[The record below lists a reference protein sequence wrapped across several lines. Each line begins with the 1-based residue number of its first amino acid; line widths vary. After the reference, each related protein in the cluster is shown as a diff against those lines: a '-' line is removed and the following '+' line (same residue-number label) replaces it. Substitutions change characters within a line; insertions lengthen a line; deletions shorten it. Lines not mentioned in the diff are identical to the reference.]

1 MNKILRISMIAVLAL
16 IANFSFAGVSTIDFT
31 KLSVKTVSDV
41 DNKENNGYTF
51 TSGDFTFTAK
61 KNKGQ
66 AAPTQNA
73 NSKDLRHYAKN
84 SITISGA
91 KMTKMVFTM
100 SEAGKRQWA
109 TVTAS
114 EGTMT
119 VDKTNGTTTWENTN
133 GSSSVTLTVGDKNDN
148 GTNKSKT
155 AGQFNVDK
163 VDITSDG
170 QGGGETPTPPAE
182 ETKAENIAAFKALAS
197 GTTATLTLKNAQ
209 VVYKN
214 VYTTKK
220 SGATNTEY
228 YVRDASGAIQ
238 FFNTDLEL
246 NVNQV
251 INGTVEVTYSLFNE
265 LPEATKT
272 ANTSAE
278 KLTITD
284 GETAVPTKVTVADL
298 TSNKY
303 LCDLVTVENA
313 NIISETSGTYTN
325 QYLTNGTDKVMIYDK
340 FKTEISITDGEGL
353 DVTGILVT
361 TKLSGNII
369 KELAPISAPIPTGIN
384 NITTDATLENAPA
397 FNLAGQKV
405 GKAYKGVVIKAGKKF
420 IQK

>member
-16 IANFSFAGVSTIDFT
+16 IANVSFAGVSTIDFT
-31 KLSVKTVSDV
+31 KLAVKTVSDEN
-41 DNKENNGYTF
+41 NKENNGYTF
-51 TSGDFTFTAK
+51 TSGDFNFTTK
-61 KNKGQ
+61 KNNGQ
-66 AAPTQNA
+66 TAPTQNA
-73 NSKDLRHYAKN
+73 STKDLRHYAKN
-84 SITISGA
+84 TITISGA

-100 SEAGKRQWA
+100 SDAGKKQWA

-133 GSSSVTLTVGDKNDN
+133 GSSSVTLTVGDNNDFGSN
-148 GTNKSKT
+148 TKKK

-182 ETKAENIAAFKALAS
+182 ETKAENIAAFKALTS

-214 VYTTKK
+214 VYTTK

-246 NVNQV
+246 NVNQI
-251 INGTVEVTYSLFNE
+251 INGTVEVKYTLYNE
-265 LPEATKT
+265 MTEATKT

-284 GETAVPTKVTVADL
+284 GEAAVPTKVTVADL
-298 TSNKY
+298 TTNKY

-313 NIISETSGTYTN
+313 NIISETSGTHTN

-340 FKTEISITDGEGL
+340 FKTKTNITDGEGF

-361 TKLSGNII
+361 AKLSGNII
-369 KELAPISAPIPTGIN
+369 KEFAPISAPVPTGIN
-384 NITTDATLENAPA
+384 NITTSAADANAPA
-397 FNLAGQKV
+397 YNLAGQKV
-405 GKAYKGVVIKAGKKF
+405 SESYKGVVIKAGKKF
-420 IQK
+420 VQK

>member
-16 IANFSFAGVSTIDFT
+16 IANVSFAGVSTIDFT
-31 KLSVKTVSDV
+31 KLSVKTVSDEN
-41 DNKENNGYTF
+41 NKENNGYTF

-61 KNKGQ
+61 KNKGLNV
-66 AAPTQNA
+66 PTKITS
-73 NSKDLRHYAKN
+73 SKDLRHYAKN
-84 SITISGA
+84 TITISGA

-100 SEAGKRQWA
+100 SDAGKKQWA

-133 GSSSVTLTVGDKNDN
+133 GSSSVTLTVGDNNDFGSN
-148 GTNKSKT
+148 TKKK

-197 GTTATLTLKNAQ
+197 GTTATLTLKNTQ

-214 VYTTKK
+214 VYTTK

-251 INGTVEVTYSLFNE
+251 INGTVEVTYSPFNE

-284 GETAVPTKVTVADL
+284 GEAAVPTKVTVADL

-340 FKTEISITDGEGL
+340 FKTKTDITDGEGF
-353 DVTGILVT
+353 DVTGIFVT
-361 TKLSGNII
+361 AKLSGNII
-369 KELAPISAPIPTGIN
+369 KEFAPISAPVPTGIN
-384 NITTDATLENAPA
+384 NITTDAADANANA
-397 FNLAGQKV
+397 YNLAGQKV
-405 GKAYKGVVIKAGKKF
+405 GKEYKGVVIKAGKKF

>member
-1 MNKILRISMIAVLAL
+1 
-16 IANFSFAGVSTIDFT
+16 
-31 KLSVKTVSDV
+31 
-41 DNKENNGYTF
+41 
-51 TSGDFTFTAK
+51 
-61 KNKGQ
+61 
-66 AAPTQNA
+66 
-73 NSKDLRHYAKN
+73 
-84 SITISGA
+84 
-91 KMTKMVFTM
+91 M
-100 SEAGKRQWA
+100 SEAGKKQWA

-214 VYTTKK
+214 VYTTK

-246 NVNQV
+246 NVNQI
-251 INGTVEVTYSLFNE
+251 INGTVEVKYTLFNE

-284 GETAVPTKVTVADL
+284 GEAAVPTKVTVADL

-340 FKTEISITDGEGL
+340 FKTKTDITDGEGF
-353 DVTGILVT
+353 DVTGIFVT
-361 TKLSGNII
+361 AKLSGNII
-369 KELAPISAPIPTGIN
+369 KEFAPISAPVPTGIN
-384 NITTDATLENAPA
+384 NITTDAADANANA
-397 FNLAGQKV
+397 YNLAGQKV
-405 GKAYKGVVIKAGKKF
+405 GKEYKGVVIKAGKKF

>member
-1 MNKILRISMIAVLAL
+1 MNKILRYSFIALLAF
-16 IANFSFAGVSTIDFT
+16 ICDFAFAGETTIDFT
-31 KLSVKTVSDV
+31 KLTVTKTD
-41 DNKENNGYTF
+41 DGYTLK
-51 TSGDFTFTAK
+51 SGDFTFAAV
-61 KNKGQ
+61 KNNGGT
-66 AAPTQNA
+66 APTQND

-84 SITISGA
+84 TLTITGA
-91 KMTKMVFTM
+91 KMTKIVFAM
-100 SEAGKRQWA
+100 SEAGLKQWA
-109 TVTAS
+109 DITAS
-114 EGTMT
+114 EGKITI
-119 VDKTNGTTTWENTN
+119 DKDAKTTTWENAT
-133 GSSSVTLTVGDKNDN
+133 GSTAITLTVGDENKY
-148 GTNKSKT
+148 GTNEKKK
-155 AGQFNVDK
+155 AGQFDISSV
-163 VDITSDG
+163 VITSDG

-214 VYTTKK
+214 VYTTK

-251 INGTVEVTYSLFNE
+251 INGTVEVTYSPFNE
-265 LPEATKT
+265 LPEAKKT

-340 FKTEISITDGEGL
+340 FKTKTNITDGEGF
-353 DVTGILVT
+353 DVTGIFVT
-361 TKLSGNII
+361 VKLSGNII
-369 KELAPISAPIPTGIN
+369 KELAPISAPVPTGIN
-384 NITTDATLENAPA
+384 NITTEAADANAPA
-397 FNLAGQKV
+397 YNLSGQRV
-405 GKAYKGVVIKAGKKF
+405 GKNAKGVLIKNGKKYVV
-420 IQK
+420 K

>member
-1 MNKILRISMIAVLAL
+1 MIKILRISMIAVLAL
-16 IANFSFAGVSTIDFT
+16 IANVSFAGVSTIDFT
-31 KLSVKTVSDV
+31 KLAVKTVSDEN
-41 DNKENNGYTF
+41 NKENNGYTF

-73 NSKDLRHYAKN
+73 NTKDLRHYAKN
-84 SITISGA
+84 TITISGA

-100 SEAGKRQWA
+100 SDAGKKQWA

-133 GSSSVTLTVGDKNDN
+133 GSSSVTLTVGDNNDFGSN
-148 GTNKSKT
+148 TKKK

-214 VYTTKK
+214 VYTTK

-238 FFNTDLEL
+238 FFNTDLDL
-246 NVNQV
+246 KVNQ
-251 INGTVEVTYSLFNE
+251 ILNGTVEVKYSPYNDM
-265 LPEATKT
+265 PEAAKST
-272 ANTSAE
+272 NTSAE

-284 GETAVPTKVTVADL
+284 GEAAVPTKVTVADL
-298 TSNKY
+298 ATDKY
-303 LCDLVTVENA
+303 LCDLVTVENV
-313 NIISETSGTYTN
+313 NITTEKEGTYTN
-325 QYLTNGTDKVMIYDK
+325 NYLVSGDDKVMIYDK
-340 FKTEISITDGEGL
+340 FKTNVTISEGEGY
-353 DVTGILVT
+353 DVTGVLVT
-361 TKLSGNII
+361 AKLSGKIV
-369 KELAPISAPIPTGIN
+369 KELAPISAPVATGIN
-384 NITTDATLENAPA
+384 HISTAVDSADAPVY
-397 FNLAGQKV
+397 NLSGQCV
-405 GKAYKGVVIKAGKKF
+405 GKNAKGVLIKNGKKYVV
-420 IQK
+420 K

>member
-16 IANFSFAGVSTIDFT
+16 IANVSFAGVSTIDFT

-182 ETKAENIAAFKALAS
+182 ETKAENIAAFKALTS
-197 GTTATLTLKNAQ
+197 GTTATLTLKDAQ

-214 VYTTKK
+214 VYTTK

-238 FFNTDLEL
+238 FFNTGLEL
-246 NVNQV
+246 NVNQI
-251 INGTVEVTYSLFNE
+251 INGTVEVKYTLYNE
-265 LPEATKT
+265 MPEATKT

-284 GETAVPTKVTVADL
+284 GEAAVPTKVTVADL
-298 TSNKY
+298 TSDKY

-325 QYLTNGTDKVMIYDK
+325 QYLTNGTEKVMIYDK
-340 FKTEISITDGEGL
+340 FKTKTTITDGEGL

-361 TKLSGNII
+361 GKLSGNVI

>member
-16 IANFSFAGVSTIDFT
+16 IANVSFAGVSTIDFT

-73 NSKDLRHYAKN
+73 NTKDLRHYAKN
-84 SITISGA
+84 TITISGA

-100 SEAGKRQWA
+100 SEAGKKQWA

-133 GSSSVTLTVGDKNDN
+133 GSSSVTLTVGDKNDF
-148 GTNKSKT
+148 GTNKKKT

-214 VYTTKK
+214 VYTTK

-246 NVNQV
+246 NVNQI
-251 INGTVEVTYSLFNE
+251 INGTVEVKYTLYNE
-265 LPEATKT
+265 MTEATKT

-313 NIISETSGTYTN
+313 NIISETSGTRTD

-420 IQK
+420 VQK

>member
-16 IANFSFAGVSTIDFT
+16 IANVSFAGVSTIDFT
-31 KLSVKTVSDV
+31 KLAVKTVSDEN
-41 DNKENNGYTF
+41 NKENNGYTF

-73 NSKDLRHYAKN
+73 NTKDLRHYAKN
-84 SITISGA
+84 TITISGA

-100 SEAGKRQWA
+100 SDAGKKQWA

-133 GSSSVTLTVGDKNDN
+133 GSSSVTLTVGDKNDF
-148 GTNKSKT
+148 GTNKNKT

-182 ETKAENIAAFKALAS
+182 EIKAENIAAFKALAS

-214 VYTTKK
+214 VYTTK
-220 SGATNTEY
+220 SGTNTEY

-246 NVNQV
+246 NVNQI
-251 INGTVEVTYSLFNE
+251 INGTVEVKYTLYNE
-265 LPEATKT
+265 MPEATKT

-325 QYLTNGTDKVMIYDK
+325 QYLTNGTDKVMIYNK
-340 FKTEISITDGEGL
+340 FKTNVTISEGEGY
-353 DVTGILVT
+353 DVTGVLVT
-361 TKLSGNII
+361 AKLSGKIV
-369 KELAPISAPIPTGIN
+369 KELAPISTPVPTGIN
-384 NITTDATLENAPA
+384 NITTEATDANAPA
-397 FNLAGQKV
+397 YNLAGQRV
-405 GKAYKGVVIKAGKKF
+405 GKNAKGVLIKNGKKYVV
-420 IQK
+420 K

>member
-1 MNKILRISMIAVLAL
+1 MKKILRISMIAVLAL

-31 KLSVKTVSDV
+31 KLTVKAVSDEN
-41 DNKENNGYTF
+41 NKENNGYTF
-51 TSGDFTFTAK
+51 TSGDFNFTTK

-66 AAPTQNA
+66 NAPTQNT
-73 NSKDLRHYAKN
+73 STKDLRHYAKN
-84 SITISGA
+84 TITISGA

-100 SEAGKRQWA
+100 SDAGKRQWA

-119 VDKTNGTTTWENTN
+119 MNKTNGTATWENTN
-133 GSSSVTLTVGDKNDN
+133 GSSSVTLTVGDKNDFGSN
-148 GTNKSKT
+148 TTKK

-170 QGGGETPTPPAE
+170 QGGGETPTPPVE

-197 GTTATLTLKNAQ
+197 GTTATLTLKDAQ
-209 VVYKN
+209 VFYKN
-214 VYTTKK
+214 VYTTKH
-220 SGATNTEY
+220 GATNTEY

-251 INGTVEVTYSLFNE
+251 INGTVEVTYSPYNE
-265 LPEATKT
+265 MPEAKKT

-284 GETAVPTKVTVADL
+284 GEAAVPTKVTVADL

-313 NIISETSGTYTN
+313 NIISETAGTHTN

-340 FKTEISITDGEGL
+340 FKTKTSITDGEGF

-361 TKLSGNII
+361 ANLDGNII
-369 KELAPISAPIPTGIN
+369 KELAPISAPVPTGIN
-384 NITTDATLENAPA
+384 SITTDAADANAPA
-397 FNLAGQKV
+397 YNLAGQKV
-405 GKAYKGVVIKAGKKF
+405 GKEYKGVVIKAGKKF

>member
-31 KLSVKTVSDV
+31 KLAVKTVSDEN
-41 DNKENNGYTF
+41 NKENNGYTF
-51 TSGDFTFTAK
+51 TSGDFNFTTK
-61 KNKGQ
+61 KNNGQ
-66 AAPTQNA
+66 TAPTQNA
-73 NSKDLRHYAKN
+73 NTKDLRHYAKN
-84 SITISGA
+84 TITISGA
-91 KMTKMVFTM
+91 KITKMVFTM
-100 SEAGKRQWA
+100 SDAGKKQWA

-133 GSSSVTLTVGDKNDN
+133 GSSSVTLTVGDNNDFGSN
-148 GTNKSKT
+148 TKKK

-182 ETKAENIAAFKALAS
+182 ETKAENIAAFKALTS

-214 VYTTKK
+214 VYTTK

-246 NVNQV
+246 NVNQI
-251 INGTVEVTYSLFNE
+251 INGTVEVKYTLYNE
-265 LPEATKT
+265 MTEATKT

-284 GETAVPTKVTVADL
+284 GEAAVPTKVTVADL
-298 TSNKY
+298 TTNKY

-313 NIISETSGTYTN
+313 NIISETSGTHTN

-340 FKTEISITDGEGL
+340 FKTKTNITDGEGF

-361 TKLSGNII
+361 AKLSGNII
-369 KELAPISAPIPTGIN
+369 KEFAPISAPVPTGIN
-384 NITTDATLENAPA
+384 NITTEAADANAPA
-397 FNLAGQKV
+397 YNLAGQKV

>member
-1 MNKILRISMIAVLAL
+1 MIKILRISMIAVLAL
-16 IANFSFAGVSTIDFT
+16 IANVSFAGVSTIDFT
-31 KLSVKTVSDV
+31 KLAVKTVSDEN
-41 DNKENNGYTF
+41 NKENNGYTF

-73 NSKDLRHYAKN
+73 STKDLRHYAKN
-84 SITISGA
+84 TITISGA
-91 KMTKMVFTM
+91 KMTKMVFTI
-100 SEAGKRQWA
+100 SNAGKTRWA
-109 TVTAS
+109 KVTAS

-119 VDKTNGTTTWENTN
+119 VDKTNGTATWENTV
-133 GSSSVTLTVGDKNDN
+133 GSSSVTLTVGDKNEY
-148 GTNKSKT
+148 GTDAKT
-155 AGQFNVDK
+155 KAGQFNVDK

-182 ETKAENIAAFKALAS
+182 EIKAENIAAFKALAS

-214 VYTTKK
+214 VYTIK

-251 INGTVEVTYSLFNE
+251 INGTVEVTYSPFNE
-265 LPEATKT
+265 LPEAKKT

-284 GETAVPTKVTVADL
+284 GEAAVPTKVTVADL
-298 TSNKY
+298 TTNKY
-303 LCDLVTVENA
+303 LCDLVTVENV
-313 NIISETSGTYTN
+313 NITTEEEGNYTN
-325 QYLTNGTDKVMIYDK
+325 NYLVSGDDKVMIYDK
-340 FKTEISITDGEGL
+340 FKTNVTISEGEGY
-353 DVTGILVT
+353 DVTGVLVT
-361 TKLSGNII
+361 AKLSGNII
-369 KELAPISAPIPTGIN
+369 KELAPISAPVPTGIN
-384 NITTDATLENAPA
+384 NITTEATDANAPA
-397 FNLAGQKV
+397 FNLSGQRV
-405 GKAYKGVVIKAGKKF
+405 GKNAKGVLIKNGKKYVV
-420 IQK
+420 K

>member
-16 IANFSFAGVSTIDFT
+16 IANVSFAGVSTIDFT
-31 KLSVKTVSDV
+31 KLAVKTVSDEN
-41 DNKENNGYTF
+41 NKENNGYTF

-61 KNKGQ
+61 KNKGLN
-66 AAPTQNA
+66 APTQNT
-73 NSKDLRHYAKN
+73 NSKELRHYAKN

-100 SEAGKRQWA
+100 SEAGKKQWA

-133 GSSSVTLTVGDKNDN
+133 GSSSVTLTVGDKNDF
-148 GTNKSKT
+148 GTNKNKT

-182 ETKAENIAAFKALAS
+182 ETKAANIAAFKALAS
-197 GTTATLTLKNAQ
+197 GTTATLTLKDAQ
-209 VVYKN
+209 VFYKN
-214 VYTTKK
+214 VYTTR

-246 NVNQV
+246 NVNQI
-251 INGTVEVTYSLFNE
+251 INGTVEVKYTLFNE
-265 LPEATKT
+265 LPEAKKT

-284 GETAVPTKVTVADL
+284 GEAAVPTKVTVADL
-298 TSNKY
+298 TTNKY

-340 FKTEISITDGEGL
+340 FKTKTNITDGEGF

-361 TKLSGNII
+361 AKLGDNSI
-369 KELAPISAPIPTGIN
+369 KELAPISAPVPTGIN
-384 NITTDATLENAPA
+384 NITTDAADANAPA
-397 FNLAGQKV
+397 YNLAGQKV
-405 GKAYKGVVIKAGKKF
+405 GKEYKGVVIKVGKKF

>member
-1 MNKILRISMIAVLAL
+1 MKKILRISMIAVLAL
-16 IANFSFAGVSTIDFT
+16 IANVSFAGVSTIDFT
-31 KLSVKTVSDV
+31 KLTVKTVSDEN
-41 DNKENNGYTF
+41 NKENNGYTF
-51 TSGDFTFTAK
+51 TSGDFNFTTK
-61 KNKGQ
+61 KNNGQ
-66 AAPTQNA
+66 NAPTQNA
-73 NSKDLRHYAKN
+73 STKDLRHYAKN
-84 SITISGA
+84 TITISGA
-91 KMTKMVFTM
+91 KMTKMVFTI
-100 SEAGKRQWA
+100 SKAGKNQWA
-109 TVTAS
+109 IVTAS

-119 VDKTNGTTTWENTN
+119 VDVNSGTATWENTN
-133 GSSSVTLTVGDKNDN
+133 GSSSVTLTVGDNNDFGSN
-148 GTNKSKT
+148 TKKK

-170 QGGGETPTPPAE
+170 QGGGETPTPPVE

-197 GTTATLTLKNAQ
+197 GTTATLTLKDAQ
-209 VVYKN
+209 VFYKN
-214 VYTTKK
+214 VYTTKH
-220 SGATNTEY
+220 GATNTEY

-238 FFNTDLEL
+238 FFNTGLEL

-251 INGTVEVTYSLFNE
+251 INGTVEVTYSPYNE
-265 LPEATKT
+265 MPEAKKT

-284 GETAVPTKVTVADL
+284 GEAAVPTKVTVADL

-340 FKTEISITDGEGL
+340 FKTKTSITDGEGL

-361 TKLSGNII
+361 AKLDDNII
-369 KELAPISAPIPTGIN
+369 KELAPISAPVPTGIN
-384 NITTDATLENAPA
+384 SITTEAADANAPA
-397 FNLAGQKV
+397 YNLAGQKV
-405 GKAYKGVVIKAGKKF
+405 GKEYKGVVIKAGKKF

>member
-1 MNKILRISMIAVLAL
+1 MIAVLAL
-16 IANFSFAGVSTIDFT
+16 IANVSFAGVSTIDFT

-100 SEAGKRQWA
+100 SEAGKKQWA

-148 GTNKSKT
+148 GTNKNKT

-214 VYTTKK
+214 VYTTK

-246 NVNQV
+246 NVNQI
-251 INGTVEVTYSLFNE
+251 INGTVEVKYTLYNE
-265 LPEATKT
+265 MTEATKT

-313 NIISETSGTYTN
+313 NIISETSGTRTD

>member
-1 MNKILRISMIAVLAL
+1 MIKILRISMIAVLAL
-16 IANFSFAGVSTIDFT
+16 IANVSFAGVSTIDFT
-31 KLSVKTVSDV
+31 KLAVKTVSDEN
-41 DNKENNGYTF
+41 NKENNGYTF

-73 NSKDLRHYAKN
+73 NTKDLRHYAKN
-84 SITISGA
+84 TITISGA

-100 SEAGKRQWA
+100 SDAGKKQWA

-133 GSSSVTLTVGDKNDN
+133 GSSSVTLTVGDNNDFGSN
-148 GTNKSKT
+148 TKKE

-197 GTTATLTLKNAQ
+197 GTTATLTLKDAQ

-214 VYTTKK
+214 VYTTKL
-220 SGATNTEY
+220 GTNTEY

-251 INGTVEVTYSLFNE
+251 INGTVEVTYSPFNE
-265 LPEATKT
+265 LPEAKKT

-284 GETAVPTKVTVADL
+284 GEAAVPTKVTVADL
-298 TSNKY
+298 TTNKY

-313 NIISETSGTYTN
+313 NIISETSGAYTN

-340 FKTEISITDGEGL
+340 FKTKTSITDGEGL

-361 TKLSGNII
+361 AKLSGNII
-369 KELAPISAPIPTGIN
+369 NELAPISAPVPTGIN
-384 NITTDATLENAPA
+384 NITTEATDANAPA
-397 FNLAGQKV
+397 YNLSGQRV
-405 GKAYKGVVIKAGKKF
+405 GKNAKGVLIKNGKKYVV
-420 IQK
+420 K

>member
-66 AAPTQNA
+66 VAPTQNT
-73 NSKDLRHYAKN
+73 NTKDLRHYAKN
-84 SITISGA
+84 TITISGA

-100 SEAGKRQWA
+100 SEAGKKQWA

-133 GSSSVTLTVGDKNDN
+133 GSSSVTLTVGDKNDF
-148 GTNKSKT
+148 GTNKKKT

-214 VYTTKK
+214 VYTTK

-238 FFNTDLEL
+238 FFNTGLEL

-251 INGTVEVTYSLFNE
+251 INGTVEVKYTLYNE
-265 LPEATKT
+265 MPEATKA

-284 GETAVPTKVTVADL
+284 GEAAVPTKVTVADL
-298 TSNKY
+298 TSDKY
-303 LCDLVTVENA
+303 LCDLVKVENA
-313 NIISETSGTYTN
+313 NIISETSGTHTDK
-325 QYLTNGTDKVMIYDK
+325 YLTNGTEKVMIYDK
-340 FKTEISITDGEGL
+340 FKTNTTITDGEGL

-361 TKLSGNII
+361 GKLSGNVI

-420 IQK
+420 VQK

>member
-1 MNKILRISMIAVLAL
+1 MIKILRISMIAVLAL
-16 IANFSFAGVSTIDFT
+16 IANVSFAGVSTIDFT
-31 KLSVKTVSDV
+31 KLAVKTVSDEN
-41 DNKENNGYTF
+41 NKENNGYTF

-73 NSKDLRHYAKN
+73 NTKDLRHYAKN
-84 SITISGA
+84 TITISGA

-100 SEAGKRQWA
+100 SDAGKKQWA

-119 VDKTNGTTTWENTN
+119 VDKTKGTATWENTN
-133 GSSSVTLTVGDKNDN
+133 GSSSVTLTVGDNNDFGSN
-148 GTNKSKT
+148 TKKK

-214 VYTTKK
+214 VYTTK

-246 NVNQV
+246 NVNQI
-251 INGTVEVTYSLFNE
+251 INGTVEVKYTLYNE
-265 LPEATKT
+265 MPEATKT

-284 GETAVPTKVTVADL
+284 GEAAVPTKVTVADL
-298 TSNKY
+298 ASDKY
-303 LCDLVTVENA
+303 LCDLVTVGNVK
-313 NIISETSGTYTN
+313 ITSEESGTYTN
-325 QYLTNGTDKVMIYDK
+325 SYLVSGDDKVMIYDK
-340 FKTEISITDGEGL
+340 FKTNVAITEGEGY
-353 DVTGILVT
+353 DVTGVLVT
-361 TKLSGNII
+361 AKLSGNIV
-369 KELAPISAPIPTGIN
+369 KELAPISAPVPTGIN
-384 NITTDATLENAPA
+384 NITTEAADANAPA
-397 FNLAGQKV
+397 YNLSGQRV
-405 GKAYKGVVIKAGKKF
+405 GKNAKGVLIKNGKKYVV
-420 IQK
+420 K

>member
-16 IANFSFAGVSTIDFT
+16 IANVSFAGVSTIDFT
-31 KLSVKTVSDV
+31 KLSVKTVSDA
-41 DNKENNGYTF
+41 DNKENNGYSF

-61 KNKGQ
+61 KNNGQ
-66 AAPTQNA
+66 TAPTQNG

-100 SEAGKRQWA
+100 SEAGKKQWA

-133 GSSSVTLTVGDKNDN
+133 GSSSVTLTVGDNNDFGSN
-148 GTNKSKT
+148 TKKK

-214 VYTTKK
+214 VYTTK

-251 INGTVEVTYSLFNE
+251 INGTVEVTYSPFNE

-361 TKLSGNII
+361 AKLSGVVT

-420 IQK
+420 VQ

>member
-31 KLSVKTVSDV
+31 KLTVTTVSDEN
-41 DNKENNGYTF
+41 NKENNGYTF
-51 TSGDFTFTAK
+51 TSGDFNFTTK
-61 KNKGQ
+61 KNNGQ
-66 AAPTQNA
+66 TAPTQNA
-73 NSKDLRHYAKN
+73 STKDLRHYAKN
-84 SITISGA
+84 TITISGA

-100 SEAGKRQWA
+100 SDAGKKQWA

-133 GSSSVTLTVGDKNDN
+133 GSSSVTLTVGDNNDFGSN
-148 GTNKSKT
+148 TKKK

-182 ETKAENIAAFKALAS
+182 ETKAENIAAFKALTS

-214 VYTTKK
+214 VYTTK

-246 NVNQV
+246 NVNQI
-251 INGTVEVTYSLFNE
+251 INGTVEVKYTLYNE
-265 LPEATKT
+265 MTEATKT

-284 GETAVPTKVTVADL
+284 GEAAVPTKVTVADL
-298 TSNKY
+298 TTNKY

-313 NIISETSGTYTN
+313 NIISETSGTHTN

-340 FKTEISITDGEGL
+340 FKTKTNITDGEGF

-361 TKLSGNII
+361 AKLSGNII
-369 KELAPISAPIPTGIN
+369 KEFAPISAPVPTGIN
-384 NITTDATLENAPA
+384 NITTEAADANAPA
-397 FNLAGQKV
+397 YNLAGQKV
-405 GKAYKGVVIKAGKKF
+405 SESYKGVVIKAGKKF
-420 IQK
+420 VQK

>member
-16 IANFSFAGVSTIDFT
+16 IANVSFAGVSTIDFT
-31 KLSVKTVSDV
+31 KLAVKTVSDEN
-41 DNKENNGYTF
+41 NKENNGYTF
-51 TSGDFTFTAK
+51 TSGDFNFTTK
-61 KNKGQ
+61 KNNGQ
-66 AAPTQNA
+66 TAPTQNA
-73 NSKDLRHYAKN
+73 NTKDLRHYAKN
-84 SITISGA
+84 TITISGA

-100 SEAGKRQWA
+100 SDAGKKQWA

-133 GSSSVTLTVGDKNDN
+133 GSSSVTLTVGDNNDFGSN
-148 GTNKSKT
+148 TKKK

-182 ETKAENIAAFKALAS
+182 ETKAENIAAFKALTS

-214 VYTTKK
+214 VYTTK

-246 NVNQV
+246 NVNQI
-251 INGTVEVTYSLFNE
+251 INGTVEVKYTLYNE
-265 LPEATKT
+265 MTEATKT

-284 GETAVPTKVTVADL
+284 GEAAVPTKVTVADL
-298 TSNKY
+298 TTNKY

-313 NIISETSGTYTN
+313 NIISETSGTHTN

-340 FKTEISITDGEGL
+340 FKTKTNITDGEGF

-361 TKLSGNII
+361 AKLSGNII
-369 KELAPISAPIPTGIN
+369 KEFAPISAPVPTGIN
-384 NITTDATLENAPA
+384 NITTEATDANAPA
-397 FNLAGQKV
+397 YNLAGQKV
-405 GKAYKGVVIKAGKKF
+405 GKEYKGVVIKAGKKF

>member
-1 MNKILRISMIAVLAL
+1 MKNYLRISMIAILAL

-31 KLSVKTVSDV
+31 KLTVTTVSDEN
-41 DNKENNGYTF
+41 NKENNGYTF

-61 KNKGQ
+61 KNNGSTQ
-66 AAPTQNA
+66 PTQIA
-73 NSKDLRHYAKN
+73 KSKDLRHYAKN
-84 SITISGA
+84 TIIISGA

-100 SEAGKRQWA
+100 SDAGKKQWA

-133 GSSSVTLTVGDKNDN
+133 GSSSVTLTVCDNNDFGSN
-148 GTNKSKT
+148 TKKK

-170 QGGGETPTPPAE
+170 QGGGETPTPPVE

-197 GTTATLTLKNAQ
+197 GTTATLTLKDAQ
-209 VVYKN
+209 VFYKN
-214 VYTTKK
+214 VYTTK

-265 LPEATKT
+265 LPEAKKT

-284 GETAVPTKVTVADL
+284 GEAAVPTKVTVADL

-313 NIISETSGTYTN
+313 NIISETSGTHTN

-340 FKTEISITDGEGL
+340 FKTKTSITDGEGL

-361 TKLSGNII
+361 AKLGDNTI
-369 KELAPISAPIPTGIN
+369 KELAPISAPVPTGIN
-384 NITTDATLENAPA
+384 SITTEAANANAPA
-397 FNLAGQKV
+397 YNLAGQKV
-405 GKAYKGVVIKAGKKF
+405 GKEYKGVVIKAGKKF

>member
-31 KLSVKTVSDV
+31 KLAVKTVSDET
-41 DNKENNGYTF
+41 NKENNGYTF
-51 TSGDFTFTAK
+51 TSGDFNFTTK
-61 KNKGQ
+61 KNNGQ
-66 AAPTQNA
+66 TAPTQNA
-73 NSKDLRHYAKN
+73 NTKDLRHYAKN
-84 SITISGA
+84 TITISGA

-100 SEAGKRQWA
+100 SDAGKKQWA

-133 GSSSVTLTVGDKNDN
+133 GSSSVTLTVGDNNDFGSN
-148 GTNKSKT
+148 TKKK

-182 ETKAENIAAFKALAS
+182 ETKAENIAAFKALTS

-214 VYTTKK
+214 VYTTK

-251 INGTVEVTYSLFNE
+251 INGTVEVTYSPFNE
-265 LPEATKT
+265 LPEAKKT

-284 GETAVPTKVTVADL
+284 GEAAVPTKVTVADL
-298 TSNKY
+298 TTNKY

-313 NIISETSGTYTN
+313 NIISETSGTHTN

-340 FKTEISITDGEGL
+340 FKTKTNITDGEGF

-361 TKLSGNII
+361 AKLSGNII
-369 KELAPISAPIPTGIN
+369 KEFAPISAPVPTGIN
-384 NITTDATLENAPA
+384 NITTEATDANAPA
-397 FNLAGQKV
+397 YDLAGQKV
-405 GKAYKGVVIKAGKKF
+405 GKEYKGVVIKAGKKF

>member
-16 IANFSFAGVSTIDFT
+16 IANVSFAGVSTIDFT
-31 KLSVKTVSDV
+31 KLSVKTVSDA
-41 DNKENNGYTF
+41 DNKENNGYSF

-61 KNKGQ
+61 KNNGQ
-66 AAPTQNA
+66 TAPTQNG

-100 SEAGKRQWA
+100 SEAGKKQWA

-133 GSSSVTLTVGDKNDN
+133 GSSSVTLTVGDNNDFGSN
-148 GTNKSKT
+148 TKKK

-214 VYTTKK
+214 VYTTK

-246 NVNQV
+246 NVNQI
-251 INGTVEVTYSLFNE
+251 INGTVEVKYTLYNE
-265 LPEATKT
+265 MTEATKT

-340 FKTEISITDGEGL
+340 YKTEISITDGEGL

-361 TKLSGNII
+361 AKLSGVVT

-420 IQK
+420 VQK

>member
-1 MNKILRISMIAVLAL
+1 MIKILRISMIAVLAL
-16 IANFSFAGVSTIDFT
+16 IANVSFAGVSTIDFT
-31 KLSVKTVSDV
+31 KLAVKTVSDEN
-41 DNKENNGYTF
+41 NKENNGYTF

-73 NSKDLRHYAKN
+73 NTKDLRHYAKN
-84 SITISGA
+84 TITISGA

-100 SEAGKRQWA
+100 SDAGKKQWA

-133 GSSSVTLTVGDKNDN
+133 GSSSVTLTVGDNNDFGSN
-148 GTNKSKT
+148 TKKK

-197 GTTATLTLKNAQ
+197 GTTATLTLKDAQ

-214 VYTTKK
+214 VYTTK
-220 SGATNTEY
+220 SGTNTEY

-251 INGTVEVTYSLFNE
+251 INGTVEVTYSPFNE
-265 LPEATKT
+265 LPEAKKT

-284 GETAVPTKVTVADL
+284 GEAAVPTKVTVADL
-298 TSNKY
+298 TTNKY

-313 NIISETSGTYTN
+313 NIISETSGAYTN

-340 FKTEISITDGEGL
+340 FKTKTSITDGEGL

-361 TKLSGNII
+361 AKLSGNII
-369 KELAPISAPIPTGIN
+369 NELAPISAPVPTGIN
-384 NITTDATLENAPA
+384 NITTEATDANAPA
-397 FNLAGQKV
+397 YNLSGQRV
-405 GKAYKGVVIKAGKKF
+405 GKNAKGVLIKNGKKYVV
-420 IQK
+420 K

>member
-1 MNKILRISMIAVLAL
+1 MIAVLAL
-16 IANFSFAGVSTIDFT
+16 IANVSFAGVSTIDFT

-182 ETKAENIAAFKALAS
+182 ETKAENIAAFKALTS
-197 GTTATLTLKNAQ
+197 GTTATLTLKDAQ

-214 VYTTKK
+214 VYTTKL
-220 SGATNTEY
+220 GATNTEY

-238 FFNTDLEL
+238 FFNTGLEL
-246 NVNQV
+246 NVNQI
-251 INGTVEVTYSLFNE
+251 INGTVEVKYTLYNE
-265 LPEATKT
+265 MPEATKT

-284 GETAVPTKVTVADL
+284 GEAAVPTKVTVADL
-298 TSNKY
+298 TSDKY

-325 QYLTNGTDKVMIYDK
+325 QYLTNGTEKVMIYDK
-340 FKTEISITDGEGL
+340 FKTKTTITDGEGL

-361 TKLSGNII
+361 GKLSGNVI

-420 IQK
+420 VQK

>member
-1 MNKILRISMIAVLAL
+1 
-16 IANFSFAGVSTIDFT
+16 
-31 KLSVKTVSDV
+31 
-41 DNKENNGYTF
+41 
-51 TSGDFTFTAK
+51 
-61 KNKGQ
+61 
-66 AAPTQNA
+66 
-73 NSKDLRHYAKN
+73 
-84 SITISGA
+84 
-91 KMTKMVFTM
+91 MT
-100 SEAGKRQWA
+100 
-109 TVTAS
+109 
-114 EGTMT
+114 
-119 VDKTNGTTTWENTN
+119 
-133 GSSSVTLTVGDKNDN
+133 
-148 GTNKSKT
+148 
-155 AGQFNVDK
+155 
-163 VDITSDG
+163 
-170 QGGGETPTPPAE
+170 
-182 ETKAENIAAFKALAS
+182 S

-214 VYTTKK
+214 VYTTK

-246 NVNQV
+246 NVNQI
-251 INGTVEVTYSLFNE
+251 INGTVEVEYTLFNE

-303 LCDLVTVENA
+303 LCDLVTVKNV
-313 NIISETSGTYTN
+313 NIISEASGTHTN
-325 QYLTNGTDKVMIYDK
+325 QYLTNGTEKVMIYDK
-340 FKTEISITDGEGL
+340 FKTNTSITDGEGL

-361 TKLSGNII
+361 AKLSGNVV

-420 IQK
+420 VQK

>member
-1 MNKILRISMIAVLAL
+1 MIKILRISMIAVLAL
-16 IANFSFAGVSTIDFT
+16 IANVSFAGVSTIDFT

-100 SEAGKRQWA
+100 SEAGKKQWA

-214 VYTTKK
+214 VYTTK

-246 NVNQV
+246 NVNQI
-251 INGTVEVTYSLFNE
+251 INGTVEVKYTLYNE
-265 LPEATKT
+265 MTEATKT

-325 QYLTNGTDKVMIYDK
+325 QYLTNGTDKVMIYNK
-340 FKTEISITDGEGL
+340 FKTNVTISEGEGY
-353 DVTGILVT
+353 DVTGVLVT
-361 TKLSGNII
+361 AKLSGKIV
-369 KELAPISAPIPTGIN
+369 KELAPISTPVPTGIN
-384 NITTDATLENAPA
+384 NITTEATDADAPVY
-397 FNLAGQKV
+397 NLSGQCV
-405 GKAYKGVVIKAGKKF
+405 GKNAKGVLIKNGKKYVV
-420 IQK
+420 K

>member
-1 MNKILRISMIAVLAL
+1 MNKILRLSFIAVLAL
-16 IANFSFAGVSTIDFT
+16 IANFSYAGVSTIDFT
-31 KLSVKTVSDV
+31 KLAVKTVSDEN
-41 DNKENNGYTF
+41 NKENNGYTF

-61 KNKGQ
+61 KNNGQ
-66 AAPTQNA
+66 TAPTQNA
-73 NSKDLRHYAKN
+73 STKDLRHYAKN
-84 SITISGA
+84 TITISGA
-91 KMTKMVFTM
+91 KMTKMVFTI
-100 SEAGKRQWA
+100 SKAGKKQWA
-109 TVTAS
+109 IVTAS

-119 VDKTNGTTTWENTN
+119 VDQTKGTATWENTV
-133 GSSSVTLTVGDKNDN
+133 GSSSVTLTVGDKNAY
-148 GTNKSKT
+148 GTAEKT
-155 AGQFNVDK
+155 KAGQFNVDK

-214 VYTTKK
+214 VYTTK

-251 INGTVEVTYSLFNE
+251 INGTVEVTYSPFNE
-265 LPEATKT
+265 LPEAKKT

-284 GETAVPTKVTVADL
+284 GEAAVPTKVTVADL
-298 TSNKY
+298 TTNKY

-313 NIISETSGTYTN
+313 NIISETSGTHTN

-340 FKTEISITDGEGL
+340 FKTKTNITDGEGF
-353 DVTGILVT
+353 DVTGIFVT
-361 TKLSGNII
+361 AKLSDNII
-369 KELAPISAPIPTGIN
+369 KEFAPISAPVPTGIN
-384 NITTDATLENAPA
+384 NITTEAADANAPA
-397 FNLAGQKV
+397 YNLSGQRV
-405 GKAYKGVVIKAGKKF
+405 GKNAKGVLIKNGKKYVV
-420 IQK
+420 K